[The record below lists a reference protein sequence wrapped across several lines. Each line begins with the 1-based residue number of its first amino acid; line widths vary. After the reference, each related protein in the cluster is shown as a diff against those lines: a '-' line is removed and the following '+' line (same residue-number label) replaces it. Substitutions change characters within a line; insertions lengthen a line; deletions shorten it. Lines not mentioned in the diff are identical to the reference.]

1 MLALLSGSV
10 PTEASPVFVLIRFF
24 IDMLLHRSGPAELP
38 RSRFLLWLLVSL
50 GACVEFGSLLLRV
63 DAALSTAIVI
73 VTTLLDLAFVWSVLH
88 AFGLH
93 RRFAQT
99 MTALAGTNTII
110 NALYVPLTLAS
121 KGAAA
126 ESGVLFWS
134 AVQILFVLWAI
145 DVAGFVIAR
154 ALDRPYAFGVVIMLG
169 YALLQLSLVSSM
181 IPVFA

>member
-1 MLALLSGSV
+1 M
-10 PTEASPVFVLIRFF
+10 FVLIRFF
-24 IDMLLHRSGPAELP
+24 IDMLLHRRGPAELP
-38 RSRFLLWLLVSL
+38 SSRFLLWFLVAL

-63 DAALSTAIVI
+63 DVALSSAIVI
-73 VTTLLDLAFVWSVLH
+73 VTTLLDVAFVWSVLH

-99 MTALAGTNTII
+99 MTAMAGTNTVI
-110 NALYVPLTLAS
+110 NALYVPITLAS
-121 KGAAA
+121 KHSAAT
-126 ESGVLFWS
+126 ESGALFWAS
-134 AVQILFVLWAI
+134 LQIVFVLWAI
-145 DVAGFVIAR
+145 DVAGFVLAR